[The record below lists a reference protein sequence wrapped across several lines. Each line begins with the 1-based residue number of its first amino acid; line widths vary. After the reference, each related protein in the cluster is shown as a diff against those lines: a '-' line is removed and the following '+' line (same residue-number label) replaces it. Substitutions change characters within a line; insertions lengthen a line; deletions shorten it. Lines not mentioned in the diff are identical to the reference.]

1 MIRRAHLSDLPSVIE
16 MIAEHAAFEGSE
28 AAIDGLENRLA
39 QAVFGTD
46 RLLLWVVE
54 LDEALVGYASA
65 SREFAT
71 WRGTEHLHLDCL
83 FLREAA
89 RGLGLGAALM
99 QAVTAHAREQGLA
112 RVEWQTPAWNAAA
125 IGFYRRGGA
134 LDLSKARFS
143 IDVAPD

>member
-1 MIRRAHLSDLPSVIE
+1 MIRRARLIDLPAVVE

-28 AAIDGLENRLA
+28 AAICGLEHRLEL
-39 QAVFGTD
+39 AVLRTA
-46 RLLLWVVE
+46 RLSLWVAE
-54 LDEALVGYASA
+54 LAGALVGYASA

-71 WRGTEHLHLDCL
+71 WRGTEHLPPDCL
-83 FLREAA
+83 FLREEA

-99 QAVTAHAREQGLA
+99 QTVTAHAREQGLA

-125 IGFYRRGGA
+125 IGFYRGGGA